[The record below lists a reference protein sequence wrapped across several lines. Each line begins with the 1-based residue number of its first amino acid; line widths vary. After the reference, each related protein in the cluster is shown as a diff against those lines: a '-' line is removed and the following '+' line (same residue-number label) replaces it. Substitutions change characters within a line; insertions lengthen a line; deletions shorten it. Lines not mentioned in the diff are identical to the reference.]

1 VRELNAI
8 LTIAYRDVLKFVRDP
23 VRIVATFVFPVVII
37 AALGGSLQSNLGKTL
52 GYNFLSFT
60 FTGIFAQT
68 LFQSAA
74 FGILSLIEDREND
87 FSQEIFVSPISRYSI
102 ILGKIV
108 GETMV
113 ALAQGI
119 GITAFAAVV
128 GVPLSPARLIGLL
141 AVGVVCCLL
150 GGSFGVIVLANISSQ
165 RAANQIFPFIFLPQY
180 FLAGVFNPIRKLPL
194 YLDVLSHVSPMRY
207 AVDLCRAAFYSGSP
221 EYGRTVLASPVFN
234 LSVIGSMFGVFM
246 VIGTG
251 LFVRK
256 EQNR

>member
-1 VRELNAI
+1 MREINAVI
-8 LTIAYRDVLKFVRDP
+8 TIAYRDILKFVRDP

-60 FTGIFAQT
+60 FTGIYAQT
-68 LFQSAA
+68 LFQSAS

-102 ILGKIV
+102 ILGKIL

-119 GITAFAAVV
+119 GITAFAGLI
-128 GVPLSPARLIGLL
+128 GVPLSPGRILGLLIIGL
-141 AVGVVCCLL
+141 VCCLL
-150 GGSFGVIVLANISSQ
+150 GGSFGVIILANISSQ

-180 FLAGVFNPIRKLPL
+180 FLAGAFNPIRKLPL

-207 AVDLCRAAFYSGSP
+207 AVDLCRAAFYAGTP
-221 EYGRTVLASPVFN
+221 EYGKTVLASPLFN
-234 LSVIGSMFGVFM
+234 LSIIGGMFGAFM

>member
-1 VRELNAI
+1 MREANAI
-8 LTIAYRDVLKFVRDP
+8 VTIAYRDVLKFIRDP
-23 VRIVATFVFPVVII
+23 VRIVATFIFPVVII

-52 GYNFLSFT
+52 GYNFLAFT

-68 LFQSAA
+68 LFQSAS

-102 ILGKIV
+102 VFGKIV
-108 GETMV
+108 GETLV
-113 ALAQGI
+113 ALAQGA
-119 GITAFAAVV
+119 GITAFAVLI
-128 GVPLSPARLIGLL
+128 GVPLTPERVLGLIPVGL
-141 AVGVVCCLL
+141 VCCLL
-150 GGSFGVIVLANISSQ
+150 GGAFGIIVLSNINSQ
-165 RAANQIFPFIFLPQY
+165 RAANQIFPFIFLPQF

-194 YLDVLSHVSPMRY
+194 YLDVLSHISPLRY
-207 AVDLCRAAFYSGSP
+207 AVDFCRAVFYAGSP
-221 EYGRTVLASPVFN
+221 EYGRIVLTGPLAD
-234 LSVIGSMFGVFM
+234 LGIIAAMFAVFM